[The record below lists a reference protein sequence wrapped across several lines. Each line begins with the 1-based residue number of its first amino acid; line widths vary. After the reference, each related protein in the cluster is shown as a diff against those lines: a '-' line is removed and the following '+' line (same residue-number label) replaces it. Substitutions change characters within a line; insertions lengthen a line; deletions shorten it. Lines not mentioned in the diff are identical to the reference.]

1 MTRALTRRPPLRHH
15 APMPD
20 PQDSDLVASTILALA
35 AERGAGKTIS
45 PEDAAKAIAETR
57 GEDDLGWRRW
67 LPRVRNTAKGL
78 AREGRLVI
86 YRKGKPADPDDF
98 KGVIRLGLPRSD

>member
-1 MTRALTRRPPLRHH
+1 
-15 APMPD
+15 MPD
-20 PQDSDLVASTILALA
+20 AQDSDIVASAILALV

-45 PEDAAKAIAETR
+45 PEDAAKAIAQAR
-57 GEDDLGWRRW
+57 GEDDLGWRKW
-67 LPRVRNTAKGL
+67 LPRVRNTAKGM